1 MRNRMAN
8 DNVNIYLKTTINQA
22 GESEVFEFD
31 TTGEVLIKNGEIFL
45 RYIEVI
51 AGQNQTKVLF
61 KIAGDR
67 ARLNRSGDASTKLS
81 FSEGK
86 RLPAHYQ
93 TPAGQMQL
101 ETYTTALSSRLDLIH
116 LSGLATISYDLYAND
131 AIIGQYDILL
141 QFTQKSSKL
150 N

>member
-1 MRNRMAN
+1 
-8 DNVNIYLKTTINQA
+8 
-22 GESEVFEFD
+22 
-31 TTGEVLIKNGEIFL
+31 
-45 RYIEVI
+45 
-51 AGQNQTKVLF
+51 
-61 KIAGDR
+61 
-67 ARLNRSGDASTKLS
+67 
-81 FSEGK
+81 
-86 RLPAHYQ
+86 
-93 TPAGQMQL
+93 MQL

>member
-1 MRNRMAN
+1 MAN

-81 FSEGK
+81 FSEV
-86 RLPAHYQ
+86 RNL
-93 TPAGQMQL
+93 
-101 ETYTTALSSRLDLIH
+101 
-116 LSGLATISYDLYAND
+116 YDSLV
-131 AIIGQYDILL
+131 
-141 QFTQKSSKL
+141 KST
-150 N
+150 